1 MGKQSFGG
9 RAGGIDVSV
18 TDAYGCGEGGGDDR
32 EIGDGDAGV
41 KLTLA
46 SFDAGG

>member
-1 MGKQSFGG
+1 MGKRVFGG
-9 RAGGIDVSV
+9 RGGGIDVSV

-32 EIGDGDAGV
+32 EIGNGDAGEN
-41 KLTLA
+41 LTLA